1 MSSHS
6 PASPFGNCLRS
17 RICGETTARPEGGG
31 PPSAYGVHGHLV
43 RERSCGCPDT
53 APSVPRGDHEIAG
66 SLDLGSPEPHQAY
79 LALFW
84 CGHYNPRVPP
94 LPPDVAL
101 REEATTCLL
110 GLERDPAS
118 RKRLFEMLYADLK
131 AQAAAL
137 LRKERPD
144 HTLQATAL
152 VHEAWL
158 KLIDPDSLQTN
169 DRKHFLALAAQ
180 AMRRVLVDHARGRGR
195 EKRGGARARVELDE
209 GVAVAEPESQD
220 LVAIDEA
227 LTRLYA
233 QSERLGKLVEL
244 RFFAGLSR
252 EDAAEAMGI
261 SEATATRMWRVA
273 KAELT
278 RQLEGGAA

>member
-1 MSSHS
+1 MRSTRRTQPARQRRKAAPQVRASS
-6 PASPFGNCLRS
+6 RS
-17 RICGETTARPEGGG
+17 
-31 PPSAYGVHGHLV
+31 PPSTWSKRWPLSAGLKKESKVLKRASHEPL
-43 RERSCGCPDT
+43 SGCLTP
-53 APSVPRGDHEIAG
+53 
-66 SLDLGSPEPHQAY
+66 
-79 LALFW
+79 FW
-84 CGHYNPRVPP
+84 CGHYNARVPP
-94 LPPDVAL
+94 LPSDAAL

-110 GLERDPAS
+110 GLEQDPAS

-137 LRKERPD
+137 LRRERPD

-158 KLIDPDSLQTN
+158 KLIAPGSLRTN

-195 EKRGGARARVELDE
+195 EKRGGPRTRVELDE
-209 GVAVAEPESQD
+209 GVAIAEPDSQD
-220 LVAIDEA
+220 LLAIDEA

-252 EDAAEAMGI
+252 QDAAEALGI

-278 RQLEGGAA
+278 RQLGDG